1 MSRDLTP
8 DLNKEFN
15 QVEQVERVEE
25 EEEEEE
31 DEPSDYVIAG
41 GRESLVSPCRR
52 AETPERQL
60 S

>member
-15 QVEQVERVEE
+15 QVEQVEPVEE
-25 EEEEEE
+25 EEEEEG
-31 DEPSDYVIAG
+31 DELSDYVIAG